1 MQNDN
6 LLLYFFLALI
16 LATSVT
22 TPSSLNVFGQGTQS
36 ATTIEQQQEPIVEL
50 SGQQYFANGTGIMY
64 FSDNTTMPFTHSIT
78 PENGYYYDN
87 SSLFLIGEIPGVS
100 AEPKDIASMMS
111 TGEQVNITI
120 PRGAEMLPDNQTF
133 QPNVVRVKVG
143 DLVSFVNN
151 DFQVHRIVS
160 PPYQGHINNANNTN
174 TTTAT
179 TAMATTSSV
188 VPSGIIF
195 DSIIEPGDSA
205 SVVFSSPGGFHFND
219 PFNENATGTLIVEE
233 K

>member
-1 MQNDN
+1 MIITMQSLY
-6 LLLYFFLALI
+6 LLLFFVIVA
-16 LATSVT
+16 SVT
-22 TPSSLNVFGQGTQS
+22 MPSSLFVFGQGMQS
-36 ATTIEQQQEPIVEL
+36 TTTTEQQQQPIIEL

-87 SSLFLIGEIPGVS
+87 STLFLIGEIPGVS
-100 AEPKDIASMMS
+100 AEPKDIASLMS
-111 TGEQVNITI
+111 TGTQVNITI
-120 PRGAEMLPDNQTF
+120 PRSAEMLTDNQTF

-160 PPYQGHINNANNTN
+160 PPYQGDINANNTN
-174 TTTAT
+174 TTTTTT
-179 TAMATTSSV
+179 TAMATTSV

-195 DSIIEPGDSA
+195 DSKIEPGNSA

-219 PFNENATGTLIVEE
+219 AFNENATGTIIVE

>member
-1 MQNDN
+1 MQNNN
-6 LLLYFFLALI
+6 LLLYFILALI
-16 LATSVT
+16 LVTSVT
-22 TPSSLNVFGQGTQS
+22 TPSSLFVFGQGMQS
-36 ATTIEQQQEPIVEL
+36 ATTPTEQQKQPIVEL

-64 FSDNTTMPFTHSIT
+64 FNDNTTMPFIHSIT

-87 SSLFLIGEIPGVS
+87 STLFLIGEIPGVS
-100 AEPKDIASMMS
+100 AEPKDIVSMMH
-111 TGEQVNITI
+111 TGTQVNITI
-120 PRGAEMLPDNQTF
+120 PRGVEMLPDNQTF

-160 PPYQGHINNANNTN
+160 PPHQGDINNANNTN
-174 TTTAT
+174 TTTT
-179 TAMATTSSV
+179 TTPMATISV

-219 PFNENATGTLIVEE
+219 AFNENATGTIIVE

>member
-1 MQNDN
+1 M
-6 LLLYFFLALI
+6 I
-16 LATSVT
+16 VCSVT
-22 TPSSLNVFGQGTQS
+22 TPSSLNNIIVFGQGMQS
-36 ATTIEQQQEPIVEL
+36 ATTTEQQQQL

-87 SSLFLIGEIPGVS
+87 STLFLIGEMPGVS
-100 AEPKDIASMMS
+100 AEPKDIASLMY
-111 TGEQVNITI
+111 TGTQVNITI

-151 DFQVHRIVS
+151 NFQVHRIVS
-160 PPYQGHINNANNTN
+160 PPYQGDINANNNTN
-174 TTTAT
+174 STTAT
-179 TAMATTSSV
+179 TAIATTSV
-188 VPSGIIF
+188 VPSGITF

-219 PFNENATGTLIVEE
+219 AFNENATGTLIVEE